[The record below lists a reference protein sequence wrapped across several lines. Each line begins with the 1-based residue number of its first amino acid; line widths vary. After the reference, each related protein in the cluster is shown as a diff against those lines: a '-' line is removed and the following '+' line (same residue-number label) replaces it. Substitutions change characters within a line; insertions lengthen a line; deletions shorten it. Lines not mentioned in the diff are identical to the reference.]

1 MFKRQYLFVARNK
14 LDQVKVSDVDLPAE
28 FHTTATTP
36 VTQQITETVPQYLH
50 HNGSSVAQ

>member
-28 FHTTATTP
+28 FHTTATP
-36 VTQQITETVPQYLH
+36 VTQQITKTVPQYLH